1 MTPHDIERTEKDVP
15 DYVLHLSTVQLIRQS
30 RDSVA
35 RRELGKLGSV
45 DPSSRPTQS
54 TASQL
59 GGNKVSLFTVTAAV
73 EGVRLKLIAD
83 R

>member
-1 MTPHDIERTEKDVP
+1 MTPHDIEHTEKDVP
-15 DYVLHLSTVQLIRQS
+15 GYVLHLSTVQLIRQS

-35 RRELGKLGSV
+35 RRELGKLGIV
-45 DPSSRPTQS
+45 DPSSHPTQS
-54 TASQL
+54 TVSQL

-73 EGVRLKLIAD
+73 ESVRLKHIAD